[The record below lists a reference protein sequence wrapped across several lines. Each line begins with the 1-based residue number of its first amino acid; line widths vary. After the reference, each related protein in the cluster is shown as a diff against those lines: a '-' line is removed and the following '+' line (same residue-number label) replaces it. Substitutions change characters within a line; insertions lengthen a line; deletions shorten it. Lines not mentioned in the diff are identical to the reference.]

1 MSNVDFLLKLR
12 NAAQLIADAA
22 NEYIQKLAPT
32 ETKQDSAVKEEI
44 FTILNF
50 EKQQG
55 AKIGEYEVA
64 YKPNNLADK
73 WVQACN
79 ILRRSNATINNRYT
93 RTDYV
98 YNYWL
103 YGEDKIY
110 RQKLKPKTAS

>member
-1 MSNVDFLLKLR
+1 MSNVDFLVKLR
-12 NAAQLIADAA
+12 DAAQMMADAA
-22 NEYIQKLAPT
+22 DEYLEKLAPAD
-32 ETKQDSAVKEEI
+32 TKQATAIKEET

-64 YKPNNLADK
+64 YRPNNLADK
-73 WVQACN
+73 WIQAYH
-79 ILRRSNATINNRYT
+79 ILRQSNATINNRYT
-93 RTDYV
+93 GTDYI

-110 RQKLKPKTAS
+110 RQKLKPKT